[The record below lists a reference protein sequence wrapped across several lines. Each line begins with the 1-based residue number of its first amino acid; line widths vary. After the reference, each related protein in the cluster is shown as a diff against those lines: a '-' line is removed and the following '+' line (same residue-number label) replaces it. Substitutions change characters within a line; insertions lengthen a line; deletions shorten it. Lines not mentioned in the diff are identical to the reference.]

1 MQITK
6 IKQWDKSQNG
16 EVVNHVEIHYS
27 EGVKN
32 IILHDTRKASP
43 EFYKLFKE
51 LSPHVCNICEFAN
64 HEAER
69 TIVTGV
75 SISYD
80 ESPEGD
86 EIQRIIFTA
95 RRKLV
100 ATSKPLIF
108 NTPLMCSTH
117 TDKAQELSAECF
129 GIVEALSAEAA
140 EYIEGKREQLDLF
153 DGNEEEN
160 PAIDDQEAQAE

>member
-51 LSPHVCNICEFAN
+51 LSPL
-64 HEAER
+64 
-69 TIVTGV
+69 TI
-75 SISYD
+75 
-80 ESPEGD
+80 
-86 EIQRIIFTA
+86 RKH
-95 RRKLV
+95 RRNNVL
-100 ATSKPLIF
+100 
-108 NTPLMCSTH
+108 
-117 TDKAQELSAECF
+117 
-129 GIVEALSAEAA
+129 ALS
-140 EYIEGKREQLDLF
+140 
-153 DGNEEEN
+153 
-160 PAIDDQEAQAE
+160 